1 MSTARAKA
9 SLWVARGLPVPDMPL
24 HEGLPC
30 GLPAFGIVFSP
41 LRTDE
46 ELMAAYV
53 AGNAQAFRE
62 LFERLAPGL
71 ERYLLRDLSEREEA
85 RDLVQQ
91 AFLQLHRARLDFDPQ
106 KRLKPWL
113 YTIALNLKR
122 EHFRRR
128 KRRPE
133 RPDTE
138 AADREPV
145 APRGQEQT
153 DARRSVTWALA
164 RLPADQREVIEL
176 HWFGELSFPELAE
189 SLGIGVAAAK
199 VRAHRGYVRLRELL
213 GESGAPD
220 GNPEPR
226 GAL

>member
-1 MSTARAKA
+1 
-9 SLWVARGLPVPDMPL
+9 
-24 HEGLPC
+24 
-30 GLPAFGIVFSP
+30 
-41 LRTDE
+41 
-46 ELMAAYV
+46 MAAYV

-71 ERYLLRDLSEREEA
+71 ERYLLRDLAQREEA

-91 AFLQLHRARLDFDPQ
+91 AFLQLHRARLDFDPN

-122 EHFRRR
+122 ELFRRK

-133 RPDTE
+133 RPDAE
-138 AADREPV
+138 AAEREPV

-153 DARRSVTWALA
+153 EARRSVTWALA

-176 HWFGELSFPELAE
+176 HWFGELSFPEPAG

-199 VRAHRGYVRLRELL
+199 VRAHRGYVKLRELL
-213 GESGAPD
+213 GEGVGPA

>member
-1 MSTARAKA
+1 MRRWRGTLGCSVV
-9 SLWVARGLPVPDMPL
+9 SGLP
-24 HEGLPC
+24 
-30 GLPAFGIVFSP
+30 
-41 LRTDE
+41 TDE

-71 ERYLLRDLSEREEA
+71 ERYLLRDLAEREEA

-91 AFLQLHRARLDFDPQ
+91 AFLQVHRARLDFDPT

-122 EHFRRR
+122 ELFRRK

-133 RPDTE
+133 RSDSE
-138 AADREPV
+138 AAEREPV

-153 DARRSVTWALA
+153 EARRSVSWALA
-164 RLPADQREVIEL
+164 RIPDDQREVIEL
-176 HWFGELSFPELAE
+176 HWFGGLSFPELAE
-189 SLGIGVAAAK
+189 SLGIGVPAAK

-213 GESGAPD
+213 GENAAPA

>member
-1 MSTARAKA
+1 
-9 SLWVARGLPVPDMPL
+9 
-24 HEGLPC
+24 
-30 GLPAFGIVFSP
+30 
-41 LRTDE
+41 
-46 ELMAAYV
+46 MAAYV
-53 AGNAQAFRE
+53 AGDAQAFRE
-62 LFERLAPGL
+62 LFESLAPGL
-71 ERYLLRDLSEREEA
+71 ERYLLRDFSDREEA

-122 EHFRRR
+122 EHFRRK

-153 DARRSVTWALA
+153 DARRSVNWALA

-213 GESGAPD
+213 GETSAPS